1 MTDDLLLPSQPFR
14 ATPQIHCHAMQQN
27 GHHHASQQHALF
39 FAALT
44 GARISV
50 AADAPRMDFPAIDI
64 RRLREEFGFA
74 PQPPLDGLAALLPAT
89 PTPAMPGAA
98 ISPL

>member
-1 MTDDLLLPSQPFR
+1 
-14 ATPQIHCHAMQQN
+14 
-27 GHHHASQQHALF
+27 
-39 FAALT
+39 
-44 GARISV
+44 
-50 AADAPRMDFPAIDI
+50 MDFPAIDI

-89 PTPAMPGAA
+89 PTPATPGAA